1 MSQPGSRVQ
10 SSTLVPAMPG
20 CHAGHPVELTSSEFQ
35 HHPFGSLCGELQKC
49 STGFPAISAQDLSG
63 YLRVNPAQLC
73 GISPSPGRSWWM
85 SPAVTPASFTSVSAV
100 PLPHG
105 WIHGLL
111 QVTSGQFSGESSQYL
126 SSFPTKAA
134 PAGSLPANLIGT
146 STQYPA
152 N

>member
-1 MSQPGSRVQ
+1 
-10 SSTLVPAMPG
+10 
-20 CHAGHPVELTSSEFQ
+20 
-35 HHPFGSLCGELQKC
+35 
-49 STGFPAISAQDLSG
+49 
-63 YLRVNPAQLC
+63 
-73 GISPSPGRSWWM
+73 M